1 MSEPVSPSDSQ
12 SDSTLISQHDEI
24 KSFVVEEFDV
34 EEDLVEHGVSTF
46 YVRLKP
52 KSKRAFVRLV
62 RKLKSIGFIPMLR
75 ERDGRNVLKVAPKPK
90 IKPSRSMINLILLL
104 ATIVTV
110 YVTGYMFSLDL
121 VDYGLNPWVGGAA
134 FALALLGILGTHEMA
149 HKLAANSHKME
160 ASMPYFI
167 PGLPP
172 IPGVLLGIG
181 TFGAVI
187 VQKETAPNR
196 DALFDI
202 GASGPI
208 AGFIV
213 TIFVTAIGLALSP
226 IKATVEPLSGG
237 GLPISPLFV
246 LLMDAL
252 VKIEPVAGMNYYYVL
267 LHPVAFAGWIGMF
280 VTLLNLLPTGMLDGG
295 HTLRSIFNN
304 DFMRTVFTMASIL
317 VLLFIQQYIMLAFVL
332 FLSMYKHPGPLDD
345 VSKLSIKRKLGA
357 ILLLVIFILC
367 LLIF

>member
-12 SDSTLISQHDEI
+12 PDSTLVSQHDEI
-24 KSFVVEEFDV
+24 QSFVVEEFDV

-52 KSKRAFVRLV
+52 ESKQAFVRLV
-62 RKLKSIGFIPMLR
+62 RKLKSNGFIPMLR

-90 IKPSRSMINLILLL
+90 TKPSRSMINIILLL

-110 YVTGYMFSLDL
+110 YITGYVLSLEL
-121 VDYGLNPWVGGAA
+121 VEYGLNPWIGGAE
-134 FALALLGILGTHEMA
+134 FALALLGILGAHEMA

-172 IPGVLLGIG
+172 IPGILFGIG

-213 TIFVTAIGLALSP
+213 TVFVTAIGLAISP
-226 IKATVEPLSGG
+226 IKATVESLPGG

-252 VKIEPVAGMNYYYVL
+252 VKIEPVAGMHYYVL

-304 DFMRTVFTMASIL
+304 DFIRTIFTIASIS
-317 VLLFIQQYIMLAFVL
+317 VLLFTGQYIMLAFVL
-332 FLSMYKHPGPLDD
+332 FLSMYRHPGPLDD
-345 VSKLSIKRKLGA
+345 TSKLSVKRKLGA

-367 LLIF
+367 LFIF